1 MSQPARGPER
11 SAPDADPLPR
21 LLIYR
26 ISSRP
31 APPLIE
37 PDMIPGAPEHHGANL
52 LSVAACR
59 GSGQQI
65 DVLTRGWF
73 ACICAYLFSDQTQF
87 ILMEENHAQKLIWI
101 KEVHRNSCCSV
112 GTVPLQSANK

>member
-1 MSQPARGPER
+1 MQPAALVGHGNPQFGYARFKCFFQPARGPER

-37 PDMIPGAPEHHGANL
+37 PDMIPGAPRGEPPVSGCMQGQRPADRCADSL
-52 LSVAACR
+52 RAA
-59 GSGQQI
+59 GQTQ
-65 DVLTRGWF
+65 WF
-73 ACICAYLFSDQTQF
+73 ACIFMCLF
-87 ILMEENHAQKLIWI
+87 I
-101 KEVHRNSCCSV
+101 
-112 GTVPLQSANK
+112 